1 MTEVCHI
8 PSPCYDYA
16 VSREDKNA
24 AGQKM
29 YIQTK
34 MAEYAE
40 ELWEMMQDEK
50 THVYMCGLK
59 GMESG
64 MAECFGPIAEKN
76 GIVWTEFA
84 KAMKKAWP
92 CHAVPHGDFYAMRLQ
107 HLI

>member
-1 MTEVCHI
+1 MPYSKSLLYDDEHQTYKKEY
-8 PSPCYDYA
+8 PDQFRYDY
-16 VSREDKNA
+16 
-24 AGQKM
+24 
-29 YIQTK
+29 
-34 MAEYAE
+34 AEYAE

-84 KAMKKAWP
+84 KAMKKADRY
-92 CHAVPHGDFYAMRLQ
+92 HVEVY
-107 HLI
+107 